1 MGHPYRGDPGMKT
14 TVEIS
19 EVTLRRVR
27 AVQRK
32 DAVTLREL
40 VEEGLNLAVERRHLQ
55 KPFRLKLPVVRGQGL
70 TPKARTLGMPA
81 VLAMAASSAIDEL
94 AEDDLPG

>member
-1 MGHPYRGDPGMKT
+1 MKT

-19 EVTLRRVR
+19 EATLRRVR

-40 VEEGLNLAVERRHLQ
+40 VEEGLNLAVERRGTRA
-55 KPFRLKLPVVRGQGL
+55 PFRLKLPVVHGQGL
-70 TPKARTLGMPA
+70 TPKARKLGMRQ
-81 VLAMAASSAIDEL
+81 VLALAASGAIDQV
-94 AEDDLPG
+94 ADDASRE